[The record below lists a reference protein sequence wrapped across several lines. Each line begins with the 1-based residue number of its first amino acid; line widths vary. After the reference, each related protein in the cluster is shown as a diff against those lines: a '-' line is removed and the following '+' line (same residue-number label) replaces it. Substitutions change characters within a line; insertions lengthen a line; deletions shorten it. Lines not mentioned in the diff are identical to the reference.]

1 MEKFNNDEIKV
12 LTLLLFL
19 IVNECSLRF
28 RYQFMTIRTFHF
40 QGILFVA
47 ILPYLSMSFN
57 EKRTHKSLP
66 FLMVSFDN
74 AKKGTE
80 SETSET
86 DYYILLYSSVDI
98 SFINVLC
105 Q

>member
-1 MEKFNNDEIKV
+1 MEKFENVELKV
-12 LTLLLFL
+12 LAFLLFL
-19 IVNECSLRF
+19 IVNECSLRL

-47 ILPYLSMSFN
+47 ILSYLSMSFY

-66 FLMVSFDN
+66 FLLVSFDN

-80 SETSET
+80 PEASET
-86 DYYILLYSSVDI
+86 DYFIFLYQ
-98 SFINVLC
+98 C
-105 Q
+105 